1 MLHAGNVI
9 FYAFCFLLLVTTDVP
24 APLNDDDNDSVSIVI
39 IIVEAAVAAL
49 LLIIIALLI
58 IILLLHVIKRR
69 KMFNDVKAVAIKL
82 SSRSGI
88 TRGDHN
94 AAGMSQHS
102 HKEKDTLSQR
112 SGAKVDSSPSLEIID
127 DLYISTKT
135 KSLDSLEQSNSK
147 SITPS
152 IVDRDLSITP
162 NSSYAIPSQVRPK
175 SKREYDYIATNKS
188 LHKEY
193 LQLGRS
199 CDSPVT
205 AYPAHDEHV
214 TNGLNPS
221 SLQPLQDSQDITQ
234 DDYMPYVQ
242 MHAAK

>member
-1 MLHAGNVI
+1 MH
-9 FYAFCFLLLVTTDVP
+9 FAFCYVTTDVS
-24 APLNDDDNDSVSIVI
+24 APLNDNDIDSVSIVI
-39 IIVEAAVAAL
+39 LSVEAAVAAL

-94 AAGMSQHS
+94 AAGTSQHS
-102 HKEKDTLSQR
+102 HKEKDTLSQG

-135 KSLDSLEQSNSK
+135 KSLDSLEQNNSK

-152 IVDRDLSITP
+152 IVDRELSITP
-162 NSSYAIPSQVRPK
+162 NPSYAVPSQVRPK
-175 SKREYDYIATNKS
+175 SSKHEYDYIATNKS

-205 AYPAHDEHV
+205 AYPAHNEHV